1 MLYGWNKHA
10 KDARLHLGGDTPDT
24 AMSLTGCAQKL

>member
-1 MLYGWNKHA
+1 MLYGWNKRV
-10 KDARLHLGGDTPDT
+10 KDARLHLGAATPDT